1 MKSVSRLHR
10 LVFRQLAA
18 LLIASVGFAQ
28 QLDFRVYGDA
38 EGLENQSIRVLL
50 QDRAGF
56 LWIGTENGLFRF
68 DGVHFQ
74 AYRREQGL
82 PAADIVA
89 LHEAGDGT
97 LWVGTPAGLARRR
110 ADRFE
115 SVAMGVARQVKD
127 RTGIAS
133 DQSGTLFVATERGLA
148 IGRADAGGKWVFEIR
163 GPERVWGVAVRTNGQ
178 VWFGC
183 NEGLCSLDNK
193 RLREWTAGLRPGRWS
208 ALLFDL
214 EDNLWVHS
222 GQAIAKLGPGAGEF
236 REEFS
241 AKAPT
246 AALALDE
253 KGSVIGTAA
262 EGLALRTAAGWERLD
277 MSRGLPADEVAALLT
292 DREGSL
298 WMGLAGA
305 GLARWIGD
313 RGWRTHLRGE
323 AIKGFRTGADGSLW
337 IATRGGV
344 FQGRKA
350 TEEWEFRTGSGGF
363 RAAAASADGERWYIG
378 SGGGLFRAG
387 PGGDQLVATLPAED
401 VMCLAVGPRKEAWI
415 ATQNAI
421 YRTAGEGVRRVAIPG
436 EEPGDTY
443 YAVHGGKSR
452 VWVASSR
459 GLLEWDG
466 ATWRRFTEAAGL
478 RAAAVTRVVAES
490 ENSVWVAYRDGD
502 GVSHLKRQGSGFAPD
517 HFRAGRG
524 LRSDRVAF
532 LGIDGRGWVW
542 VGTDR
547 GVDVFDQE
555 RWRHYGRSDGLA
567 AEDCAPGAFLA
578 DPDGSVW
585 IGTRRGASNFRPRL
599 TPAASRPAPVVVT
612 DARLGERVVDPERP
626 AQGAYRDNT
635 LTVRFAA
642 LTFLEGSSVVYRYRL
657 LPAEQQWTET
667 SQREINYARLAP
679 GAYRLEVEAR
689 NAQGVWSAEPARL
702 DFEIE
707 QAWFQQWWFR
717 LGAALVLFGILR
729 LIALRRTQTLERE
742 RARLEKAVT
751 DRTAEL
757 SREKEHVEFEKQT
770 VEQQNREIERLL
782 EDAQQAS
789 RMKSEFLA
797 NMSHEIRTP
806 MNGIMGMTNLVLA
819 TDLSAE
825 QRDYLQT
832 AKVSADFLLQILN
845 DVLDFSKIESGRLE
859 LDPISFSVRE
869 SIEQTT
875 RLLAVNAAEK
885 GLTLRTNIDPDL
897 PPRLTGD
904 PVRLRQVLV
913 NLVGNA
919 LKFTDRGL
927 VAVSVNVLSLEET
940 GVVLQFAVSDTGIGI
955 PAEKQQMIFEAF
967 RQADGST
974 TRKFGGTGLGLAICR
989 RLVEMMGGKIWVE
1002 SEAGSGST
1010 FFFTAAFAWPATDA
1024 ATEHG
1029 SLRNMMV
1036 LMAGEQPAETPLR
1049 ILLAE
1054 DNPVNQKLAVRLLE
1068 KRGHHVEV
1076 ASTGREAL
1084 ERLGA
1089 GVFDLVLMD
1098 VQMPDMDGLEAT
1110 RHIRASERLRGGH
1123 LPIVALTAH
1132 TMRGDRERC
1141 LAAGMDAF
1149 VDKPIDVAKLFE
1161 VLDSFRPVRR
1171 AEP

>member
-1 MKSVSRLHR
+1 MPLLPKAPFRLLLPR
-10 LVFRQLAA
+10 LAAVVLAA
-18 LLIASVGFAQ
+18 LAGRAER
-28 QLDFRVYGDA
+28 LDFRTYGDA

-68 DGVHFQ
+68 DGAAFQ
-74 AYRREQGL
+74 AYRRDQGL
-82 PAADIVA
+82 PASEIEA
-89 LHEAGDGT
+89 LHESGDGT

-110 ADRFE
+110 GNRFE
-115 SVAMGVARQVKD
+115 PVAMGVARQVKD
-127 RTGIAS
+127 RSGIAS

-148 IGRADAGGKWVFEIR
+148 VGRPDGEGKWRFEIR
-163 GPERVWGVAVRTNGQ
+163 GPERVWGVAVSSKGE

-183 NEGLCSLDNK
+183 NQWLC
-193 RLREWTAGLRPGRWS
+193 RLSSNQLTEFRAGLRPGRWS
-208 ALLFDL
+208 ALIFDL
-214 EDNLWVHS
+214 EENLWVHS
-222 GQAIAKLGPGAGEF
+222 GAAVAKLTPGSGEF
-236 REEFS
+236 REEFP
-241 AKAPT
+241 AGAAA
-246 AALALDE
+246 AALSLDE
-253 KGSVIGTAA
+253 KGGLIATAA
-262 EGLALRTAAGWERLD
+262 NGVALRTANGWERIGVA
-277 MSRGLPADEVAALLT
+277 RGLPADEVAALLS

-305 GLARWIGD
+305 GLARWAGD
-313 RGWRTHLRGE
+313 RGWRTHLRE
-323 AIKGFRTGADGSLW
+323 AAVTGLRFSGDGSLW
-337 IATRGGV
+337 VATRAGS
-344 FQGRKA
+344 FRGRKA
-350 TEEWEFRTGSGGF
+350 EDAWTFEEAAGGF
-363 RAAAASADGERWYIG
+363 RAAAAGVGERWFVAG
-378 SGGGLFRAG
+378 DGGLFRG
-387 PGGDQLVATLPAED
+387 EQQVAALAVED
-401 VMCLAVGPRKEAWI
+401 LMCLAVGPGNEAWI
-415 ATQNAI
+415 ATQNGI
-421 YRTAGEGVRRVAIPG
+421 YRTGGGAARRVVIPG
-436 EEPGDTY
+436 EEPGDAY
-443 YAVHGGKSR
+443 YSLHGGPAR
-452 VWVASSR
+452 LWVASSR

-466 ATWRRFTEAAGL
+466 AQWRRHTEAAGL
-478 RAAAVTRVVAES
+478 RAAAVTRVLAES
-490 ENSVWVAYRDGD
+490 ESSLWVAYRDGD
-502 GVSHLKRQGSGFAPD
+502 GVSHLKRNGEVFAAD
-517 HFRAGRG
+517 HFDATRG
-524 LRSDRVAF
+524 LRSNRVAF
-532 LGIDGRGWVW
+532 LGTDGRGWVW

-567 AEDCAPGAFLA
+567 ADDCSPGAFLA

-585 IGTRRGASNFRPRL
+585 IGTRRGVSNFRPRL
-599 TPAASRPAPVVVT
+599 TPAAGRPAPVVVT
-612 DARLGERVVDPERP
+612 EARLGDRVVDPERP
-626 AQGAYRDNT
+626 VQAPYGDNS

-657 LPAEQQWTET
+657 LPGETQWIET
-667 SQREINYARLAP
+667 GQREINYARLAP
-679 GAYRLEVEAR
+679 GSYRLEVEAR

-702 DFEIE
+702 EFEIE

-729 LIALRRTQTLERE
+729 LIALRRTKLLERE
-742 RARLEKAVT
+742 RARLEQAVT

-819 TDLSAE
+819 TDLSEE

-859 LDPISFSVRE
+859 LDPIAFSVRE

-897 PPRLTGD
+897 PPRLVGD

-927 VAVSVNVLSLEET
+927 VAVSASVLSLEET

-989 RLVEMMGGKIWVE
+989 RLVEMMGGRIWVE
-1002 SEAGSGST
+1002 SEVGSGST
-1010 FFFTAAFAWPATDA
+1010 FSFTASFAWPAKDT
-1024 ATEHG
+1024 ATEPG
-1029 SLRNMMV
+1029 SLRNMMA
-1036 LMAGEQPAETPLR
+1036 LMAGEPSGEAPLR

-1068 KRGHHVEV
+1068 KRGHQVQV
-1076 ASTGREAL
+1076 AGTGREVL
-1084 ERLGA
+1084 ERLGV
-1089 GVFDLVLMD
+1089 GVFDVILMD

-1110 RHIRASERLRGGH
+1110 RHIRASERLHGGR
-1123 LPIVALTAH
+1123 LPIIALTAH
-1132 TMRGDRERC
+1132 TMKGDRERC
-1141 LAAGMDAF
+1141 LAAGMDGF

-1161 VLDSFRPVRR
+1161 VLEQFRPARR
-1171 AEP
+1171 VQP